1 MYNYKKYKLYNKMFK
16 KVLIFALYISSVL
29 AGRPLKN
36 DVSDELRTC
45 PPNTMS
51 CGGGL
56 WCCTPPQYC
65 SGSYSCME
73 TEDPT

>member
-1 MYNYKKYKLYNKMFK
+1 MLKKI
-16 KVLIFALYISSVL
+16 LIFALYISATL

-36 DVSDELRTC
+36 TC
-45 PPNTMS
+45 PPKTMS
-51 CGGGL
+51 CDGGL

-73 TEDPT
+73 AEDSHKD